1 MILQIL
7 KEQRID
13 TAASQRSDSATSKR
27 LQKQSSKS
35 SESSRISPQVASQNS
50 HPTKSSSNSSPEELF
65 NVVDKEIEGEASSDD
80 DIQFIEMKKKSEIT
94 FHYEVEKIKWAKPE
108 EPEIVQ
114 LLPLVLVS
122 EEKDRPRCDE
132 SLPPTGRVES
142 PPLMT
147 KFQHL
152 PKIPGVGDLPDKP
165 QAQGN
170 LLSVSERTSDEMER
184 LSPPSSFM
192 LIIFIKRKIMFNG

>member
-1 MILQIL
+1 M
-7 KEQRID
+7 
-13 TAASQRSDSATSKR
+13 
-27 LQKQSSKS
+27 
-35 SESSRISPQVASQNS
+35 
-50 HPTKSSSNSSPEELF
+50 
-65 NVVDKEIEGEASSDD
+65 
-80 DIQFIEMKKKSEIT
+80 T

-122 EEKDRPRCDE
+122 EEKDRPRCDK
-132 SLPPTGRVES
+132 SLPPTERVES

-147 KFQHL
+147 KFQHLL

-192 LIIFIKRKIMFNG
+192 PIITSVTSEGDMANSSLPPLSEWPRSITLSPPTNTSSRSNTGNCIFQAPLNSTF